1 MGSGINTALYHL
13 KAKEEVW
20 LESGSLRFAISD
32 MPVPV
37 AYATHRIIRDCN
49 EAFADLFER
58 KRDEIIDRSFARLY
72 PRVSD
77 FVRIGEMWS
86 VHLSGSR
93 RYYDERIMKTAG
105 GRRFWCAVNGRSRT
119 PDNPFAEAI
128 YCFQPMIRPV
138 DDDHPSLSERR
149 RQILSMVAQGKTNS
163 EIGLELALSKRTV
176 EAHRARIM
184 RKIGVRNTA
193 ELIAWFL
200 KQPPPS
206 NDASWEDGA
215 ASPGRVPFLV

>member
-1 MGSGINTALYHL
+1 M
-13 KAKEEVW
+13 
-20 LESGSLRFAISD
+20 RFTISD
-32 MPVPV
+32 MPVPM

-77 FVRIGEMWS
+77 FVRIGEMWG

-119 PDNPFAEAI
+119 PDNPFAEAV

-138 DDDHPSLSERR
+138 DDGQSILSERR
-149 RQILSMVAQGKTNS
+149 RQILSLVSQGKTNV
-163 EIGLELALSKRTV
+163 EIALELALSRRTV
-176 EAHRARIM
+176 EAHRARVM
-184 RKIGVRNTA
+184 RKVGVRNAA
-193 ELIAWFL
+193 ELIAWFS
-200 KQPPPS
+200 KQPPLL

>member
-1 MGSGINTALYHL
+1 M
-13 KAKEEVW
+13 
-20 LESGSLRFAISD
+20 RFTISD
-32 MPVPV
+32 MPVPM

-77 FVRIGEMWS
+77 FVRIGEMWG

-119 PDNPFAEAI
+119 PDNPFAEAV

-138 DDDHPSLSERR
+138 DHGQSILSERR
-149 RQILSMVAQGKTNS
+149 RQILSLVSQGKTNV
-163 EIGLELALSKRTV
+163 EIALELALSRRTV
-176 EAHRARIM
+176 EAHRARVM
-184 RKIGVRNTA
+184 RKVGVRNTA
-193 ELIAWFL
+193 ELIAWFS
-200 KQPPPS
+200 KQPPLL

>member
-1 MGSGINTALYHL
+1 M
-13 KAKEEVW
+13 
-20 LESGSLRFAISD
+20 RFTISD
-32 MPVPV
+32 MPVPM

-77 FVRIGEMWS
+77 FVRIGEMWG

-105 GRRFWCAVNGRSRT
+105 GRRFWCAVSGRSRT
-119 PDNPFAEAI
+119 PDNPFAEAV

-138 DDDHPSLSERR
+138 DDGQSILSERR
-149 RQILSMVAQGKTNS
+149 RQILSLVSQGKTNV
-163 EIGLELALSKRTV
+163 EIALELALSRRTV
-176 EAHRARIM
+176 EAHRARVM
-184 RKIGVRNTA
+184 RKVGVRNTA
-193 ELIAWFL
+193 ELIAWFS
-200 KQPPPS
+200 KQPPS
-206 NDASWEDGA
+206 LNDASWEDGA

>member
-1 MGSGINTALYHL
+1 M
-13 KAKEEVW
+13 
-20 LESGSLRFAISD
+20 RFTISD
-32 MPVPV
+32 MPVPM

-77 FVRIGEMWS
+77 FVRIGEMWG

-119 PDNPFAEAI
+119 PDNPFAEAV

-138 DDDHPSLSERR
+138 DDGQSILSERR
-149 RQILSMVAQGKTNS
+149 RQILSLVSQGKTNV
-163 EIGLELALSKRTV
+163 EIALELALSRRTV
-176 EAHRARIM
+176 EAHRARVM
-184 RKIGVRNTA
+184 RKVGVRNTA
-193 ELIAWFL
+193 ELIAWFS
-200 KQPPPS
+200 KQPPLL

-215 ASPGRVPFLV
+215 ISPGRVPFLV

>member
-1 MGSGINTALYHL
+1 M
-13 KAKEEVW
+13 
-20 LESGSLRFAISD
+20 RFTISD
-32 MPVPV
+32 MPVPM

-72 PRVSD
+72 PRISD
-77 FVRIGEMWS
+77 FVRIGEMWGM
-86 VHLSGSR
+86 HLSGSR

-105 GRRFWCAVNGRSRT
+105 GHRFWCAVNGRSRT

-138 DDDHPSLSERR
+138 DDGQSILSERR
-149 RQILSMVAQGKTNS
+149 RQILSMVSQGKTNV
-163 EIGLELALSKRTV
+163 EIALELALSKRTI
-176 EAHRARIM
+176 EAHRARVM

-193 ELIAWFL
+193 ELIAWFS
-200 KQPPPS
+200 KQPPLS
-206 NDASWEDGA
+206 NDASWEDGV

>member
-1 MGSGINTALYHL
+1 M
-13 KAKEEVW
+13 
-20 LESGSLRFAISD
+20 RFTISD
-32 MPVPV
+32 MPVPM

-77 FVRIGEMWS
+77 FVRIGEMWG

-119 PDNPFAEAI
+119 PDSPFAEAV

-138 DDDHPSLSERR
+138 DDGQSILSERR
-149 RQILSMVAQGKTNS
+149 RQILSLVSQGKTNV
-163 EIGLELALSKRTV
+163 EIALELALSRRTV
-176 EAHRARIM
+176 EAHRARVM
-184 RKIGVRNTA
+184 RKVGVRNTA
-193 ELIAWFL
+193 ELIAWFS
-200 KQPPPS
+200 KQPPLL

>member
-1 MGSGINTALYHL
+1 MHF
-13 KAKEEVW
+13 E
-20 LESGSLRFAISD
+20 ISD
-32 MPVPV
+32 MPVPM

-58 KRDEIIDRSFARLY
+58 QRDEIIDRSFARLY

-77 FVRIGEMWS
+77 FVRIGQMWS
-86 VHLSGSR
+86 THLSGSR

-119 PDNPFAEAI
+119 PENPFAEAI
-128 YCFQPMIRPV
+128 YCFQPLVRPV
-138 DDDHPSLSERR
+138 NEGQSSLSERR
-149 RQILSMVAQGKTNS
+149 RQILSLVSQGKTS
-163 EIGLELALSKRTV
+163 GDIALELALSKRTV

-193 ELIAWFL
+193 ELIAWFS
-200 KQPPPS
+200 KQPRRS
-206 NDASWEDGA
+206 NDANPDDGST
-215 ASPGRVPFLV
+215 SPGRVPFLV

>member
-1 MGSGINTALYHL
+1 M
-13 KAKEEVW
+13 
-20 LESGSLRFAISD
+20 ESGSMRFTISD
-32 MPVPV
+32 MPVPM

-49 EAFADLFER
+49 EAFANLFER
-58 KRDEIIDRSFARLY
+58 KRDEIVGRSFARLY

-77 FVRIGEMWS
+77 FVRIGEMWGM
-86 VHLSGSR
+86 HLSGSR

-138 DDDHPSLSERR
+138 DDGQSILSERR
-149 RQILSMVAQGKTNS
+149 RQILSMVSQGKTNV
-163 EIGLELALSKRTV
+163 EIALELALSKRTI
-176 EAHRARIM
+176 EAHRARVM

-193 ELIAWFL
+193 ELIVWFS
-200 KQPPPS
+200 KQPPLS

>member
-1 MGSGINTALYHL
+1 M
-13 KAKEEVW
+13 
-20 LESGSLRFAISD
+20 RFTISD
-32 MPVPV
+32 MPVPM

-49 EAFADLFER
+49 EAFANLFER
-58 KRDEIIDRSFARLY
+58 KRDEIVGRSFARLY

-77 FVRIGEMWS
+77 FVRIGEMWGM
-86 VHLSGSR
+86 HLSGSR

-138 DDDHPSLSERR
+138 DDGQSILSERR
-149 RQILSMVAQGKTNS
+149 RQILSMVSQGKTNV
-163 EIGLELALSKRTV
+163 EIALELALSKRTI
-176 EAHRARIM
+176 EAHRARVM

-193 ELIAWFL
+193 ELIVWFS
-200 KQPPPS
+200 KQPPLS

>member
-1 MGSGINTALYHL
+1 M
-13 KAKEEVW
+13 
-20 LESGSLRFAISD
+20 RFTISD
-32 MPVPV
+32 MPVPM

-77 FVRIGEMWS
+77 FVRIGEMWG

-119 PDNPFAEAI
+119 PDNPFAEAV

-138 DDDHPSLSERR
+138 DDGQSILSERR
-149 RQILSMVAQGKTNS
+149 RQILSLVSQGKTNV
-163 EIGLELALSKRTV
+163 EIALELALSRRTV
-176 EAHRARIM
+176 EAHRARVM
-184 RKIGVRNTA
+184 RKVGVRNTA
-193 ELIAWFL
+193 ELIAWFS
-200 KQPPPS
+200 KQPPLL

>member
-1 MGSGINTALYHL
+1 M
-13 KAKEEVW
+13 
-20 LESGSLRFAISD
+20 RFTISD
-32 MPVPV
+32 MPVPM

-77 FVRIGEMWS
+77 FVRIGGMWG

-119 PDNPFAEAI
+119 PDNPFAEAV

-138 DDDHPSLSERR
+138 DDGQSILSERR
-149 RQILSMVAQGKTNS
+149 RQILSLVSQGKTNV
-163 EIGLELALSKRTV
+163 EIALELALSRRTV
-176 EAHRARIM
+176 EAHRARVM
-184 RKIGVRNTA
+184 RKVGVRNTA
-193 ELIAWFL
+193 ELIAWFS
-200 KQPPPS
+200 KQPPLL

>member
-1 MGSGINTALYHL
+1 M
-13 KAKEEVW
+13 
-20 LESGSLRFAISD
+20 RFTISD
-32 MPVPV
+32 MPVPM

-77 FVRIGEMWS
+77 FVRIGEMWG

-119 PDNPFAEAI
+119 PDNPFAEAV

-138 DDDHPSLSERR
+138 DDGQSILSERR
-149 RQILSMVAQGKTNS
+149 RQILSLVSQGKTNV
-163 EIGLELALSKRTV
+163 EIALELALSRRTV
-176 EAHRARIM
+176 EAHRARVM
-184 RKIGVRNTA
+184 RKVGVRNTA
-193 ELIAWFL
+193 ELIAWFS
-200 KQPPPS
+200 KQPPS
-206 NDASWEDGA
+206 LNDASWEDGA

>member
-1 MGSGINTALYHL
+1 M
-13 KAKEEVW
+13 
-20 LESGSLRFAISD
+20 RFTISD
-32 MPVPV
+32 MPVPM

-77 FVRIGEMWS
+77 FVRVGEMWG

-119 PDNPFAEAI
+119 PDNPFAEAV

-138 DDDHPSLSERR
+138 DDGQSILSERR
-149 RQILSMVAQGKTNS
+149 RQILSLVSQGKTNV
-163 EIGLELALSKRTV
+163 EIALELALSRRTV
-176 EAHRARIM
+176 EAHRARVM
-184 RKIGVRNTA
+184 RKVGVRNTA
-193 ELIAWFL
+193 ELIAWFS
-200 KQPPPS
+200 KQPPLL